1 MKIISHRGNLNGP
14 QKEDNVISQLEK
26 VAETMLVEV
35 DVWRLGLKWYLGHD
49 GPEREVS
56 YDFIANPNFILH
68 AKNLKAL
75 YSLSVTELHYF
86 WHQEDD
92 FTLTS
97 KNFIWTYP
105 KKEVT
110 PLSIIVCQTLEEVE
124 KYKTK
129 NIWGSCTDYVEDAQR

>member
-35 DVWRLGLKWYLGHD
+35 DVWSLGLKWYLGHD

-105 KKEVT
+105 KKEVP

-129 NIWGSCTDYVEDAQR
+129 NIWGICTDYVADAQR

>member
-35 DVWRLGLKWYLGHD
+35 DVWSLGLKWYLGHD

-110 PLSIIVCQTLEEVE
+110 PLSINVCQTLEEVE

-129 NIWGSCTDYVEDAQR
+129 NIWGICTDYVEDAQR